1 MGKDRNDNIVRQY
14 SENDTIY
21 FILLYEEFQI
31 SQTKTNIISTL
42 NIFTNYLLDKTC
54 NLKNNFKV
62 WVIYF
67 YLKTLLEFK

>member
-1 MGKDRNDNIVRQY
+1 MRTDLNDNIEGQS
-14 SENDTIY
+14 SENDTIC
-21 FILLYEEFQI
+21 FTID
-31 SQTKTNIISTL
+31 QTKNNMISTL
-42 NIFTNYLLDKTC
+42 NIFTKYFIAKTC